1 MANSNGGTYMIVYH
15 GSTVAVAEPEI
26 RTGDTDKA
34 LSFIKFIGSKEIVE
48 YSCAVTPQIRQTGNR
63 LSGMREPF

>member
-1 MANSNGGTYMIVYH
+1 MANSDGGTYMIVYH

-34 LSFIKFIGSKEIVE
+34 LSFIKFIGSKEIVAE
-48 YSCAVTPQIRQTGNR
+48 
-63 LSGMREPF
+63 E